1 MRNRKKTRTA
11 RELEEKIVGKKR
23 RISNGKEEE
32 TNGIGNKVE
41 LERNSNKKER
51 KLEKCHLIHFD
62 SLTLPLNN
70 ANDNIRKLRIT
81 EKDLPK
87 QKSFELFLPGF

>member
-1 MRNRKKTRTA
+1 MRNRKKNRTA
-11 RELEEKIVGKKR
+11 RELEETIVGNER
-23 RISNGKEEE
+23 RISNRKEVE
-32 TNGIGNKVE
+32 TYGIGNKGE
-41 LERNSNKKER
+41 LERNSNKKR
-51 KLEKCHLIHFD
+51 KKIRKMSLD

-87 QKSFELFLPGF
+87 QKIFELFLPGF

>member
-11 RELEEKIVGKKR
+11 RELEEKIVGKK
-23 RISNGKEEE
+23 EELVVE
-32 TNGIGNKVE
+32 RKKKRME
-41 LERNSNKKER
+41 LETKESQKGTVKKR
-51 KLEKCHLIHFD
+51 KKIRKISLD